1 MLNTKGSEAVLAQ
14 LPRLG
19 TEGRGC
25 TVLIVDDD
33 PDARH
38 LATAVLQRDGYSTVE
53 ADCADRALDAM
64 RSRRVDLV
72 ILDLTLPGLPGLD
85 LLTTLRRHDDVP
97 VMIISGNNDVNTR
110 VVGLRVGADDFLVKP
125 VAPAEISA
133 RVSALLRRSG
143 QRVSA
148 SIRHFGDLTIDGD
161 AREVF
166 LRNAR
171 VELTPKEFELLFF
184 LSSRPRRAF
193 SRQELLESVWQSS
206 SEWQQAATV
215 TEHVR
220 KLRAKI
226 EDDPVHP
233 RWLVTVRNLGYRFD
247 S

>member
-1 MLNTKGSEAVLAQ
+1 
-14 LPRLG
+14 
-19 TEGRGC
+19 
-25 TVLIVDDD
+25 
-33 PDARH
+33 
-38 LATAVLQRDGYSTVE
+38 
-53 ADCADRALDAM
+53 
-64 RSRRVDLV
+64 
-72 ILDLTLPGLPGLD
+72 
-85 LLTTLRRHDDVP
+85 
-97 VMIISGNNDVNTR
+97 MIISGNNDVNTR

-125 VAPAEISA
+125 VMPAEISA

-148 SIRHFGDLTIDGD
+148 SIRYFGDLTIDGD

-166 LRNAR
+166 LRDAR

-233 RWLVTVRNLGYRFD
+233 RWLITVRNLGYRFD

>member
-1 MLNTKGSEAVLAQ
+1 MLAQ

-19 TEGRGC
+19 TESRGG
-25 TVLIVDDD
+25 TILVVDDD

-64 RSRRVDLV
+64 RARRVDLV
-72 ILDLTLPGLPGLD
+72 ILDLALPGLPGLD
-85 LLTTLRRHDDVP
+85 LLAALRRHDDVP
-97 VMIISGNNDVNTR
+97 VLIISGNTDVNTR
-110 VVGLRVGADDFLVKP
+110 VVGLRVGADDFVVKP
-125 VAPAEISA
+125 VMPAEISA
-133 RVSALLRRSG
+133 RVGALLRRSG
-143 QRVSA
+143 PRVSA
-148 SIRHFGDLTIDGD
+148 SIRQFGELLIDGD
-161 AREVF
+161 AHEVF
-166 LRNAR
+166 VNNQR

-226 EDDPVHP
+226 ENDPIHP
-233 RWLVTVRNLGYRFD
+233 RWLITVRNLGYRFD

>member
-1 MLNTKGSEAVLAQ
+1 MKGTEPVLAQ
-14 LPRLG
+14 LPRQG
-19 TEGRGC
+19 AEGRGC
-25 TVLIVDDD
+25 TILVVDDD

-38 LATAVLQRDGYSTVE
+38 LATTVLQRDGYSTVE
-53 ADCADRALDAM
+53 ADCADRALDAL
-64 RSRRVDLV
+64 RSRRIDLI
-72 ILDLTLPGLPGLD
+72 ILDLSLPGLPGLD
-85 LLTTLRRHDDVP
+85 LLTTVRRNDDVP
-97 VMIISGNNDVNTR
+97 VLIISGNNDVNTR
-110 VVGLRVGADDFLVKP
+110 VVGLRVGADDFVVKP
-125 VAPAEISA
+125 VLPAEISA
-133 RVSALLRRSG
+133 RVGALLRRSG
-143 QRVSA
+143 PRVSS

-166 LRNAR
+166 LRGAR

-233 RWLVTVRNLGYRFD
+233 RWLITVRNLGYRFD
-247 S
+247 P